1 MNFHRGVCEPAE
13 PSRTLGFSEHYLYY
27 FLLLGQ
33 GGFRCGEPHPAG
45 WVTEPPAPTPILNRH
60 HSLVPLL
67 RTRHLS
73 FGASSGAPFW
83 RLSRLLT
90 GAPQSSVFRATGAG
104 SGPCCSGPWSTWTR
118 HLEPHHPW
126 DQWSHGRP
134 RAPVPEGGALGARHH
149 KSYLWKVLASTL
161 MLFVQGLLSPF

>member
-1 MNFHRGVCEPAE
+1 MRGTPTFSWCLNFHRGVCEPAE

-33 GGFRCGEPHPAG
+33 EVPLWRAPPCRVGDRATSPDPHL
-45 WVTEPPAPTPILNRH
+45 ELAPQFI
-60 HSLVPLL
+60 LL

-134 RAPVPEGGALGARHH
+134 PGPGAGGGRPRC
-149 KSYLWKVLASTL
+149 S
-161 MLFVQGLLSPF
+161 SP